1 MRSDF
6 RNPFN
11 LQERIIKKRRLDLA
25 VQGTI
30 EGWLVGNFLFIQKDI
45 KKTHDNL
52 QSTERRIMNEK
63 DKKN

>member
-30 EGWLVGNFLFIQKDI
+30 EGWLVGNFLFKQKDI
-45 KKTHDNL
+45 KKT
-52 QSTERRIMNEK
+52 
-63 DKKN
+63 